1 MFDSPQCLRPFNGVP
16 LSFDWGVWNG
26 LKLPL
31 ILALAVGL
39 LLGLGWLLRRLGKP
53 RRLVVYGLGAF
64 LTIALLSADLG
75 LTLFLPADP
84 GTPVDAIV
92 ILGRGTDW
100 RPARVELSAELWR
113 TKRAPL
119 IFVSGINDTP
129 KMLEML
135 SSMNIPPIAL
145 DGENCSLTTAEN
157 ALFTAAILKARG
169 MEKIIL
175 ITDRAH
181 LWRSYLDFQTQGLEQ
196 IIPIASG
203 FPPGMGWADQRIL
216 VAREYFFLFTSS
228 LYQLVS
234 GQRVSAWN
242 SPDSAK
248 LVELAQAYGKSKA
261 APAPSPANSD
271 RPVAP

>member
-31 ILALAVGL
+31 IMGLGIGL
-39 LLGLGWLLRRLGKP
+39 LLGLGWLLRRLGKK
-53 RRLVVYGLGAF
+53 RRLVVYALGAF
-64 LTIALLSADLG
+64 LTIALLSADRA

-100 RPARVELSAELWR
+100 RPSRVERSAELWQA
-113 TKRAPL
+113 KRADL

-135 SSMNIPPIAL
+135 SRMNIPSAAL
-145 DGENCSLTTAEN
+145 DGENCSLSTPEN
-157 ALFTAAILKARG
+157 ALFTAAILKSRG

-181 LWRSYLDFQTQGLEQ
+181 LWRSYLDFQSQGFAQ
-196 IIPIASG
+196 VIPIASD

-216 VAREYFFLFTSS
+216 VTREYFFLFTSS

-234 GQRVSAWN
+234 GQRVSSWN

-248 LVELAQAYGKSKA
+248 LVELAKAYGQSKA
-261 APAPSPANSD
+261 VPALSPANSD

>member
-1 MFDSPQCLRPFNGVP
+1 MFDSPQCLRPFNSVP
-16 LSFDWGVWNG
+16 LSFDWGGWNW

-31 ILALAVGL
+31 IVGIAIGILAL
-39 LLGLGWLLRRLGKP
+39 GWMLWRLGK
-53 RRLVVYGLGAF
+53 RRRWLYGLVAL
-64 LTIALLSADLG
+64 LTIALLSADRA

-84 GTPVDAIV
+84 GTAVDAIV

-100 RPARVELSAELWR
+100 RSSRVELSAELWR
-113 TKRAPL
+113 TNRAPL

-135 SSMNIPPIAL
+135 SSMSIPPIAL

-157 ALFTAAILKARG
+157 ALFTAAILKSRG
-169 MEKIIL
+169 MEQIIL

-181 LWRSYLDFQTQGLEQ
+181 LWRSFLDFQSQGFEQ

-203 FPPGMGWADQRIL
+203 FPVGMSWADQRIL

-228 LYQLVS
+228 LYQLFS
-234 GQRVSAWN
+234 GQRVSTWN
-242 SPDSAK
+242 SPESAK
-248 LVELAQAYGKSKA
+248 LVELAQAYGKSGVSLQTPKA
-261 APAPSPANSD
+261 D
-271 RPVAP
+271 

>member
-1 MFDSPQCLRPFNGVP
+1 MFDSPQCLRPFNSVP
-16 LSFDWGVWNG
+16 LSFDWGGWNW

-31 ILALAVGL
+31 IVGTTIGISA
-39 LLGLGWLLRRLGKP
+39 GLGWLLWRLGK
-53 RRLVVYGLGAF
+53 RRRWLYGLIAL
-64 LTIALLSADLG
+64 LTIALLSADRA

-84 GTPVDAIV
+84 GTTVDAIV

-100 RPARVELSAELWR
+100 RPSRVELSAELWR
-113 TKRAPL
+113 AKRAPL
-119 IFVSGINDTP
+119 VFVSGVNDTP

-135 SSMNIPPIAL
+135 LDTNIPSIAL

-181 LWRSYLDFQTQGLEQ
+181 LWRSFLDFQSQGFEQ

-203 FPPGMGWADQRIL
+203 FPPTLSWADQRIL

-228 LYQLVS
+228 LYSRVS

-248 LVELAQAYGKSKA
+248 LVVLAQAYGKAKA
-261 APAPSPANSD
+261 VPALLPANSD
-271 RPVAP
+271 RPVVP